1 MLFSGA
7 DGCLTARL
15 WDVVLEWR
23 EWVGSFPKTEVLL
36 LLRDSMEVRENL
48 LKNFNQNIPKQLK
61 KSFKLP

>member
-48 LKNFNQNIPKQLK
+48 LKNFNQNIP
-61 KSFKLP
+61 